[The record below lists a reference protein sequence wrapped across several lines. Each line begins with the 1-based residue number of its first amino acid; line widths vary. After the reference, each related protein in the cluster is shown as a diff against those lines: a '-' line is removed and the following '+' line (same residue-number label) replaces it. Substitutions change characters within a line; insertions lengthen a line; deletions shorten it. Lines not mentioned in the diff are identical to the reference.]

1 MCFYIIDDFS
11 ISGELEE
18 VISLEIPIKRETL
31 LPLEEGSPELDPA
44 FDQSRVSELCSCLL
58 PGTAASEEGTNPNNR
73 DTGRNSNFRAESK
86 CQHAEEPKTDTKAE
100 SNPVP
105 CASVTQE
112 HVVSGSPKPLC
123 SPWCQEFSKDDQNTD
138 NLCEI
143 LTVSENMNIK
153 YEKESA
159 CSSLRGNLQCDPF
172 PSDSE
177 RERDCSEDILVKNL
191 NESTSPSK
199 SAGRNRAENGHITS
213 GRGRKRR
220 YSRNFCERQ
229 SSYLEQNGN
238 SASSHSGES
247 SSEVS
252 VGNPQLFEDLS
263 AALEQSFQRASTQL
277 KVRRSTR
284 LQGSLEDMGL
294 VWMLPPTPPTSQKT
308 KRRRTICAFDSR
320 GFESMSSREETIS
333 SEQNPGALPSIPGSE
348 GQSVGSSKLP
358 GRRRKS
364 VCVSTLPN
372 AESTTEP
379 PGFKRRSFLKKG
391 ESSQLP

>member
-1 MCFYIIDDFS
+1 MCFYAIVDFN

-18 VISLEIPIKRETL
+18 VIALEIPVKRETL
-31 LPLEEGSPELDPA
+31 LPLEEGSPELEPD
-44 FDQSRVSELCSCLL
+44 FDQSRVSELCCCLL
-58 PGTAASEEGTNPNNR
+58 PGTAASEEGTNPNR
-73 DTGRNSNFRAESK
+73 DTGRNSNSRAESK
-86 CQHAEEPKTDTKAE
+86 CRRAEEPKTETKTE

-112 HVVSGSPKPLC
+112 YIVSDSPKPLC
-123 SPWCQEFSKDDQNTD
+123 SPWCQEFSKDDQNTE

-153 YEKESA
+153 CEKESA
-159 CSSLRGNLQCDPF
+159 CSALKGNLQCDPF

-177 RERDCSEDILVKNL
+177 RECNCSEDILVKNL

-199 SAGRNRAENGHITS
+199 DAGRKRAENGPITS
-213 GRGRKRR
+213 GRGRKQR

-238 SASSHSGES
+238 SASSCSGES
-247 SSEVS
+247 ASEDS
-252 VGNPQLFEDLS
+252 VGNPQLCEDLS
-263 AALEQSFQRASTQL
+263 AALEQSFQRASTKP
-277 KVRRSTR
+277 KVRRSSR
-284 LQGSLEDMGL
+284 LQGSLEVTGL

-333 SEQNPGALPSIPGSE
+333 KGQNPGALPPVTGGESQG
-348 GQSVGSSKLP
+348 VGSSKLP
-358 GRRRKS
+358 ERRRKS
-364 VCVSTLPN
+364 ICVSTLPN
-372 AESTTEP
+372 VESTTEP

-391 ESSQLP
+391 ESSQVP